1 MKLAHNTVEALSDVG
16 PFSMKLTNSSQ
27 KQLTQLIVVG

>member
-1 MKLAHNTVEALSDVG
+1 MKLAHNTVETLSGVD